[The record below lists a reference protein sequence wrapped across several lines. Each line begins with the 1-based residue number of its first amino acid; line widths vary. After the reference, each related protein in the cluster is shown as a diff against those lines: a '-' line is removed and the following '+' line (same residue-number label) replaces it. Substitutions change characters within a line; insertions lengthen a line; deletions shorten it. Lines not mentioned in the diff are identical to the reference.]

1 MPDSSEKLSQ
11 LVTAVQNSSKFRHVH
26 SGLIARIGAESLK
39 KERRFKEAVKATKKK
54 LHQVGS
60 AYQLSKND
68 YQGWLKSLKESVPDK
83 DQFNSVCLR
92 IMEYNKSSNER
103 LPIIGQFFTEIFS
116 NLPPISSVLD
126 IACGF
131 NPLAI
136 PWMQL
141 EENATYTAL
150 DIYSDM
156 VKFIDSY
163 LKLMPVLG
171 NTQLCDV
178 ITELPEENYDLAI
191 MLKAVPCLEQID
203 KGAGRLILENLNAKN
218 ILVSYP
224 IYSLSGKT
232 KGMLENYQLQFN
244 EMIDGKDWGIKKFEF
259 KTELAYL
266 IEK

>member
-1 MPDSSEKLSQ
+1 MTETTEKLSQ

-26 SGLIARIGAESLK
+26 SGLIARVGAESLK
-39 KERRFKEAVKATKKK
+39 KERRLKEAVKATKKK

-68 YQGWLKSLKESVPDK
+68 YQGWMKSLKESVPEK

-103 LPIIGQFFTEIFS
+103 LPIINDFFTEIFS
-116 NLPPISSVLD
+116 NIPPISSVLD

-136 PWMQL
+136 PWMKL

-150 DIYSDM
+150 DIFSDM
-156 VKFIDSY
+156 VNFINAY
-163 LKLMPVLG
+163 LELLPVIG
-171 NTQLCDV
+171 NAQLCDV
-178 ITELPEENYDLAI
+178 ITELPEESYDLAI

-203 KGAGRLILENLNAKN
+203 KGAGRLILEKLNAKN

-232 KGMLENYQLQFN
+232 KGMLENYQQQFN
-244 EMIDGKDWGIKKFEF
+244 EMVYGKDWGIRKFEF
-259 KTELAYL
+259 KTELAFL